1 MTPGPSSLL
10 AALEGQAATL
20 KRRSL
25 VFLFSDFAGVD
36 ANGAELVRDASGGAR
51 RSDDWSRVLRRLGAR
66 HDVIAVRLVDRFE
79 EELPE
84 AGVLRLVRMG
94 DGEMVEVDGRRGAV
108 RDAWRDAATARRA
121 ALGEIF
127 RRARVEWID
136 VDGRRHRG
144 AAGRVLP
151 QARSGPGS
159 PGGRRGVTP
168 LLLVAFQGVT
178 VTSAVRPLD
187 PAVTSP
193 YPIGTELVWEVVVDD
208 PERGGAGDFGVDLDG
223 DGEPDGY
230 DIAWEML
237 EGDVSTDGR
246 FDYVKAV
253 RLMPLEGGT
262 LSVPPFGVRFSDG
275 EEVLVEPVTVEVRS
289 ELLEGE
295 DAPRPAP
302 EFREVEEGTGLGDPR
317 IALAALIALLA
328 VPLMVFAFL
337 RRGAARRA
345 AHRTANSPSRS
356 GWPPSTP
363 PSSRA
368 PRRRRWARWCV
379 SPPSDGRARAG
390 RPRPIRS
397 GRPGSVASRS

>member
-1 MTPGPSSLL
+1 M
-10 AALEGQAATL
+10 
-20 KRRSL
+20 
-25 VFLFSDFAGVD
+25 
-36 ANGAELVRDASGGAR
+36 
-51 RSDDWSRVLRRLGAR
+51 
-66 HDVIAVRLVDRFE
+66 
-79 EELPE
+79 
-84 AGVLRLVRMG
+84 
-94 DGEMVEVDGRRGAV
+94 
-108 RDAWRDAATARRA
+108 
-121 ALGEIF
+121 
-127 RRARVEWID
+127 
-136 VDGRRHRG
+136 
-144 AAGRVLP
+144 
-151 QARSGPGS
+151 
-159 PGGRRGVTP
+159 TP

-337 RRGAARRA
+337 RRGRGAPGGAPDRELSVAQRLAALDPALEPRTAAAAVGPLVRLAAERWAGESRPAATDQATRGPLRGLEELNGAALREESGARLVEEASELRFRGVAPTSCAARDL
-345 AHRTANSPSRS
+345 H
-356 GWPPSTP
+356 
-363 PSSRA
+363 
-368 PRRRRWARWCV
+368 
-379 SPPSDGRARAG
+379 GRATALVQRLAG
-390 RPRPIRS
+390 EE
-397 GRPGSVASRS
+397 GSP